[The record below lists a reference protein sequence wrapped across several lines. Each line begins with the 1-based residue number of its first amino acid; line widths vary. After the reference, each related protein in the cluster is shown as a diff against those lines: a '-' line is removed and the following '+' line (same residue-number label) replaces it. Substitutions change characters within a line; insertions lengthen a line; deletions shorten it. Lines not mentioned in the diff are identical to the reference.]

1 MTDDQSSTADVQP
14 DYLKALLD
22 GQKEIRRN
30 WTMLGASLGGFI
42 FGVAEEQAGL
52 AACSAIILMVFAVR
66 IVKNF
71 FYLFAPRLPKY
82 RDMVTEARIAEAV
95 QIANSNAGRTNN
107 RTITQDDAM
116 NYAVGGIAVTMP
128 YDDYFDGP
136 F

>member
-71 FYLFAPRLPKY
+71 FY
-82 RDMVTEARIAEAV
+82 
-95 QIANSNAGRTNN
+95 
-107 RTITQDDAM
+107 
-116 NYAVGGIAVTMP
+116 
-128 YDDYFDGP
+128 
-136 F
+136 